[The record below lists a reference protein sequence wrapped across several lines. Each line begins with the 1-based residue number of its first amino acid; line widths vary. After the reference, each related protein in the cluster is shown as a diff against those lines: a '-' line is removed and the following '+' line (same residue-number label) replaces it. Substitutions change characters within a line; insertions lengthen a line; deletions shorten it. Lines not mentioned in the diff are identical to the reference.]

1 MFASNNEQI
10 SATLIPLLNARLA
23 DAIDLQFQAKQAHWN
38 VTGPNFFALHELFD
52 EVSKEVRKQVDEIA
66 ERVAQLGGYVEGTI
80 RSAAEHTSLNEYPRQ
95 VADGMGHV
103 EALTKALDTAADSMR
118 EAIDRSASL
127 GDQVTADIFT
137 EAARTF
143 DKLLW
148 MVRAHRSEQPVAR
161 PEQAAAERKPEA
173 AARARH

>member
-1 MFASNNEQI
+1 MFASNQEQI
-10 SATLIPLLNARLA
+10 RGTLIPLLNARLA

-38 VTGPNFFALHELFD
+38 VTGPEFFALHELFD

-66 ERVAQLGGYVEGTI
+66 ERVAQLGGFVEGTI
-80 RSAAEHTSLNEYPRQ
+80 RLAAEHTSLSEYPRDLPNGD
-95 VADGMGHV
+95 AHV
-103 EALTKALDTAADSMR
+103 EALTNALDAAAEAMR

-137 EAARTF
+137 EATRTF

-148 MVRAHRSEQPVAR
+148 MVRAHRSAEAGAR
-161 PEQAAAERKPEA
+161 PDSERQVEA
-173 AARARH
+173 AAPAHH